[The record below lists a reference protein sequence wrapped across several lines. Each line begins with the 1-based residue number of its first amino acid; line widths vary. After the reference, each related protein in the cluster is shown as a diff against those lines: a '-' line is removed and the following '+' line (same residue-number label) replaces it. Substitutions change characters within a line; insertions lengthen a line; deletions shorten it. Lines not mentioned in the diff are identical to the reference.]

1 MKSEEAKREASS
13 SASHAFCVRQVSTVL
28 TVVAN
33 ISMHHIYKK
42 SHPGKHESSSS
53 KSHPQTS
60 QEYHMSLEQ

>member
-42 SHPGKHESSSS
+42 SHPGMHESSSS
-53 KSHPQTS
+53 IESSSDESRVSHVP
-60 QEYHMSLEQ
+60 